1 MVEARGIEPLSEN
14 IFISLSTGVVYFKIS
29 LLGSKQ
35 TKAKRASLLIHEH
48 YKDKLMLH
56 VHH

>member
-14 IFISLSTGVVYFKIS
+14 IFISLSTGVVCFKI
-29 LLGSKQ
+29 LPQRSKQ
-35 TKAKRASLLIHEH
+35 TKAERASLLIHEH